1 MTLKFCKILR
11 YSSNDD
17 SVSWGLD
24 VSMSL
29 SSVIFVKL
37 IVMLDAKKEKLG
49 RLEIGH

>member
-1 MTLKFCKILR
+1 MI
-11 YSSNDD
+11 D

-29 SSVIFVKL
+29 SSVIFANF
-37 IVMLDAKKEKLG
+37 IVMLDAKREKQG